1 MFISL
6 RPYPQRRHGGI
17 GVGRREGSRGVE
29 ASSQGARVVEVR
41 EQSRCESSRGARA
54 VEVRKKSMCERSRG
68 AREVEM
74 REKSRWEMEAMAPL
88 WSTS

>member
-41 EQSRCESSRGARA
+41 EQSRCESSRGAK
-54 VEVRKKSMCERSRG
+54 EVNVREKSRCERSRN
-68 AREVEM
+68 AREVEVGDGSNGASL
-74 REKSRWEMEAMAPL
+74 EHKL
-88 WSTS
+88 V